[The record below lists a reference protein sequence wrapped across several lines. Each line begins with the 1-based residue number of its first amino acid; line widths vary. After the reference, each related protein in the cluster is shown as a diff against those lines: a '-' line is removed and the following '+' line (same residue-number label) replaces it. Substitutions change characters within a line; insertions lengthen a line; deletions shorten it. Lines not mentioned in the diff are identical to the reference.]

1 MSGFKLAG
9 EASRW
14 TLHRI
19 DSDDLRHSLRISVWV
34 RWFVGIAWFAQ
45 LNYRANFSHDAY
57 IPHTLLAASLMALN
71 AYVHYRIR
79 QLKAGH
85 VNISWHWA
93 FALSALD
100 VATITAGLVISGG
113 FANDFYVLYYPALAA
128 FAVVFASFRLSFAWV
143 TATAV
148 LYAVLS
154 LTMYE
159 GVDLEDSK
167 EKVLFIRI
175 VTMYAVVAAVNLIF
189 RLERTRRREAVER
202 ERELQRERIE
212 LSQTIHDTIAQSAY
226 MIGIGVETAIELADS
241 SNDELSSK
249 LRATHALSKSTMWE
263 LRHPIDAGPIFE
275 GRELSRVL
283 RSHASTFTTIT
294 SIPADVV
301 QKGHEPPLSTVT
313 RGLLFSIAHNAMT
326 NAFRHSQA
334 SKVTITLDFGDDSL
348 SMSVSDDGVGL
359 PDDYAERGHGFRN
372 MRADAERMGGTLD
385 VGAVREPPYDGES
398 RRGAT
403 VTCTVPYN
411 TLRRL

>member
-1 MSGFKLAG
+1 MR
-9 EASRW
+9 EASGWGLR
-14 TLHRI
+14 RV

-45 LNYRANFSHDAY
+45 LNYRADFSDETY
-57 IPHTLLAASLMALN
+57 IPHTLLAASLLALN
-71 AYVHYRIR
+71 GYVHYRIR
-79 QLKAGH
+79 SNRQLRAGH
-85 VNISWHWA
+85 VNVSWHWA

-100 VATITAGLVISGG
+100 VMAITAGLAISSG
-113 FANDFYVLYYPALAA
+113 FENDFYVLYYPALAA

-143 TATAV
+143 TMTAV
-148 LYAVLS
+148 LYAALS
-154 LTMYE
+154 LYS
-159 GVDLEDSK
+159 GVEFEDSM

-189 RLERTRRREAVER
+189 RLERIRRREAVER

-226 MIGIGVETAIELADS
+226 MIGIGVETAIELAERP
-241 SNDELSSK
+241 NDELIAK

-275 GRELSRVL
+275 GRELGRVL

-294 SIPADVV
+294 SIPTEVV
-301 QKGHEPPLSTVT
+301 QSGQEPSLSTVT

-326 NAFRHSQA
+326 NAFRHSRA
-334 SKVTITLDFGDDSL
+334 GKVTIALDYGEDSL

-359 PDDYAERGHGFRN
+359 PDDYAERGHGFSN
-372 MRADAERMGGTLD
+372 MRADAERMGGRLE
-385 VGAVREPPYDGES
+385 VGAGLKPAPTDSGRGTTVSCTIPYDI
-398 RRGAT
+398 RRGGRRP
-403 VTCTVPYN
+403 VT
-411 TLRRL
+411 

>member
-1 MSGFKLAG
+1 MSSFKLAT
-9 EASRW
+9 EASGW
-14 TLHRI
+14 ALHRI

-45 LNYRANFSHDAY
+45 LNYRVNFSHEAY

-79 QLKAGH
+79 SDRS
-85 VNISWHWA
+85 VSWHWA

-100 VATITAGLVISGG
+100 VATITAGLVVSGG

-159 GVDLEDSK
+159 GVDLDDSK

-189 RLERTRRREAVER
+189 RLERTRRREAMER

-241 SNDELSSK
+241 SNDELTSK

-294 SIPADVV
+294 SIPTDVV
-301 QKGHEPPLSTVT
+301 QNGQEPPLSTVT

-334 SKVTITLDFGDDSL
+334 SRVTISLDFGDDSL

-359 PDDYAERGHGFRN
+359 PNDYAERGHGFRN
-372 MRADAERMGGTLD
+372 MRADAERMGGTLE
-385 VGAVREPPYDGES
+385 VGAVREPPS
-398 RRGAT
+398 SGAT
-403 VTCTVPYN
+403 VTCTVPYG
-411 TLRRL
+411 T

>member
-1 MSGFKLAG
+1 MSSFKLATETSG
-9 EASRW
+9 WA
-14 TLHRI
+14 LHRI
-19 DSDDLRHSLRISVWV
+19 DADDLRHSLRIAVWV

-45 LNYRANFSHDAY
+45 LNYRADYSHEAF

-71 AYVHYRIR
+71 GYVHYRIR
-79 QLKAGH
+79 SDRSARGEH
-85 VNISWHWA
+85 SRTVSWHWA

-100 VATITAGLVISGG
+100 VITITAGLVISGG
-113 FANDFYVLYYPALAA
+113 FDNAFYVLYYPALAA
-128 FAVVFASFRLSFAWV
+128 FAVVFASFRLSFTWV
-143 TATAV
+143 TITAV
-148 LYAVLS
+148 MYVALS
-154 LTMYE
+154 LNS
-159 GVDLEDSK
+159 GVDFDDAQ

-175 VTMYAVVAAVNLIF
+175 TTMYAVVAAVNLIF
-189 RLERTRRREAVER
+189 RLERIRRREAIER

-212 LSQTIHDTIAQSAY
+212 LSQTIHDTIAQSVY

-241 SNDELSSK
+241 SNDELTSK
-249 LRATHALSKSTMWE
+249 LRATHELSKSTMWE

-301 QKGHEPPLSTVT
+301 QSGIEPPLSTVT

-334 SKVTITLDFGDDSL
+334 SRVTIALDYGEDSL

-359 PDDYAERGHGFRN
+359 PVDYAERGHGFRN
-372 MRADAERMGGTLD
+372 MRADAERMGGQLD
-385 VGAVREPPYDGES
+385 VTEGES
-398 RRGAT
+398 GRGAI
-403 VTCTVPYN
+403 VSCTVPYD
-411 TLRRL
+411 T